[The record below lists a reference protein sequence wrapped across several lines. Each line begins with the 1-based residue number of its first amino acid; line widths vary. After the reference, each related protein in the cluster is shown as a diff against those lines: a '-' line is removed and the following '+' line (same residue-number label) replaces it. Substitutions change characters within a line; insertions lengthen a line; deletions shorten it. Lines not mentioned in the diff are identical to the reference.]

1 MGGGFRDRLGGVPR
15 SIGALTRWL
24 AAMALATG
32 LSEAKD
38 ATLVCAQAPP
48 GSRLGA
54 MPAMYLLMSAFHL
67 APWLKLTV
75 DRRGPD

>member
-1 MGGGFRDRLGGVPR
+1 
-15 SIGALTRWL
+15 
-24 AAMALATG
+24 MALATG

-38 ATLVCAQAPP
+38 ATLVCTQAPP